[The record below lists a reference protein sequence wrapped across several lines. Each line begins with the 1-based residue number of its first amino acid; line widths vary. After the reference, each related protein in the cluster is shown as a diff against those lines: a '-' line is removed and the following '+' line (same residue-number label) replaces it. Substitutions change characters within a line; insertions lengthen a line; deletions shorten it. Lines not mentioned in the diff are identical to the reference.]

1 MIMGGCVS
9 VPNKKFK
16 PNKHY
21 FFKSRRFRRK
31 ITPSVSVAPIEQY
44 SAAAAEDGRYLS
56 VTEFASLD
64 NNKHPPK
71 TCRRSDLYNLPLH
84 DSQLKM
90 DQNRADMMINGKVYG
105 ENDLFSTSEFCSLCS

>member
-16 PNKHY
+16 PNKRY
-21 FFKSRRFRRK
+21 FLKSRRFRRK
-31 ITPSVSVAPIEQY
+31 ITPSVSEAPIEQY
-44 SAAAAEDGRYLS
+44 SAAEDGRYLS
-56 VTEFASLD
+56 VPVFALLD
-64 NNKHPPK
+64 NNKHQPK

-90 DQNRADMMINGKVYG
+90 DQNQTDTMNGKVHDTKG
-105 ENDLFSTSEFCSLCS
+105 